1 MKSLKKL
8 FPLFI
13 ILAYT
18 TLNIACNNDDD
29 NEGPS
34 WDCGCDSET
43 YDTVPSEHFP
53 NVPIDVQK
61 SGLLFYKTSEKIDY
75 TFDDRV
81 AIEGYYDNRFWIT
94 QGTEGCSNCQRNFF
108 VCNEDLLGEEF
119 DYLKNVNDSIPIIF
133 SGNLK
138 FLCEGPLILPADY
151 LYTNI
156 VLDSIRQQ

>member
-8 FPLFI
+8 FLLFI

-61 SGLLFYKTSEKIDY
+61 SGLLFYKTSE
-75 TFDDRV
+75 
-81 AIEGYYDNRFWIT
+81 IEDEYVNEDQFNNRFWIF
-94 QGTEGCSNCQRNFF
+94 QGTEGCNNCQRKFII
-108 VCNEDLLGEEF
+108 CDTDLIGVEF
-119 DYLKNVNDSIPIIF
+119 DYLKNVTDSVPISF
-133 SGNLK
+133 SGDLK
-138 FLCEGPLILPADY
+138 LPCIEPFPAPADY
-151 LYTNI
+151 SYAEIALN
-156 VLDSIRQQ
+156 SIAQQ